1 MTPEVHISAL
11 SRDEAMAEKLRAA
24 LSRRDVAIRD
34 FYDVDHAVQRSIV
47 QPTDRVLLDVLRQ
60 KLAVPGNAPVDVSEK
75 RRAALKRQLDERFSP
90 FVHLVFPQ
98 MTVPELLA
106 YLAAGLGAMSN
117 PNSTAPVDE
126 TVRCLQYLLRDNS
139 ARGSHAVI
147 AIDEAQLLL
156 DSGALETLRLLLN
169 FEEADKPALTLLLVG
184 QPQLLPALQRLPGL
198 EARLGVKCLLRTFSL
213 EETVSY
219 VTHRM
224 VAAGSTH
231 EIFTSEALSALHQL
245 TSGNPRRINRLCDLA
260 LLIGFAEEQRRINAP
275 QIEAVCNELVTIAPE

>member
-1 MTPEVHISAL
+1 MYKTYWQLQARPFENCIDAQFYYPSEVHQGAL
-11 SRDEAMAEKLRAA
+11 LKLRYAVESQRGAA
-24 LSRRDVAIRD
+24 LLTGTSG
-34 FYDVDHAVQRSIV
+34 SGK
-47 QPTDRVLLDVLRQ
+47 TLLV
-60 KLAVPGNAPVDVSEK
+60 NT
-75 RRAALKRQLDERFSP
+75 LKRQLDERFSP

-106 YLAAGLGAMSN
+106 YLAAELGAMPN

-126 TVRCLQYLLRDNS
+126 TVRCLQHFLRDNS

-184 QPQLLPALQRLPGL
+184 QPQLLPALQRMPGL

-231 EIFTSEALSALHQL
+231 EVFTSEALSALHQL